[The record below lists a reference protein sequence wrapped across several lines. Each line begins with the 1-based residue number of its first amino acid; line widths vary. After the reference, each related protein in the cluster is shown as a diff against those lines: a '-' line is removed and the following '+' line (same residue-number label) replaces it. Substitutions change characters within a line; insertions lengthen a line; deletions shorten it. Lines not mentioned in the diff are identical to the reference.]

1 MFKDFSYDFI
11 KKKKKEKLKIT
22 PPPFEEV
29 LLEFQESVFDVNQPS
44 LNKRLTEQRV
54 KNLIWS

>member
-11 KKKKKEKLKIT
+11 KKKKEKLKIA

-29 LLEFQESVFDVNQPS
+29 LLKFQESVLDVNQPS
-44 LNKRLTEQRV
+44 LHKRLTEHRV
-54 KNLIWS
+54 KNPIWS